1 MDHLIGAKC
10 GHRENSEDLCLYR
23 TGGEVSVTNEK
34 EQCLSGVSSEQSSA
48 VLTGVRHTHN
58 GKENSR
64 QTNKTG
70 YGFLKYG
77 N

>member
-58 GKENSR
+58 GKENSGR
-64 QTNKTG
+64 QTKLDMA
-70 YGFLKYG
+70 F
-77 N
+77 